1 MRVFEVAKELSV
13 PGEALVHLLREMD
26 IPVRSHMSD
35 ISDEHVARVR
45 TWIERERRLGHR
57 DVGEAVE
64 AAIGDVASAP
74 RRRRR
79 KREEGDEP
87 EFADAAAAD
96 GEAGAD
102 TAAPADRADSTAS
115 PTADAAEALEA
126 EAAMA
131 AADRGAEL
139 VTSGGREP
147 TGGTVIV
154 DTSLPPAPAEPVAEA
169 APTVAAAPEAPAEA
183 PVAESAPA
191 PTPVRPA
198 SARPAAARPDP
209 ARPEPAVAEAAAPE
223 AAAPEAPPAPE
234 AARPEPA
241 RPAPIPA
248 RPEGGRQLRPEFRQG
263 GRGGEPRRDEFRPAA
278 SATPGAPPR
287 DRGPTPPPSVRPA
300 RPGAP
305 GEPRREG
312 EPPRPVRASDGFP
325 PRPARPAG
333 PPQSARAGFPAQG
346 QGGGAAQGG
355 APRPAT
361 PGAGANAGKKDK
373 KKGKKGKGWV
383 DQEAVDQTF
392 RKTMAAM
399 EQGGRKKRR
408 GPHIDRGA
416 MREER
421 MEAEKARRAEEALQV
436 RVNEF
441 LTVAELA
448 ELIDVPAAQIIG
460 SAFKNL
466 GLMVTINQRLDFDQ
480 IELLLDEFGFQAVRE
495 EEYGSE
501 LAEEAVAGD
510 DEADLRPRPPVVT
523 VMGHVDHGKT
533 SLLDYIRKTNVIA
546 GEAGGI
552 TQHIGAYHV
561 ELGDGRLISFLD
573 TPGHAAFT
581 AMRARGAE
589 VTDVV
594 ILVVAADDS
603 VMPQTIEAIS
613 HARNAGVPVVV
624 AVNKVDLPDANP
636 MKVKQD
642 LLQHGIVLEDFGGDV
657 MSADVSAKKGVGIEE
672 LLEKVLLLADLKEL
686 RANPDRD
693 AVGTVIE
700 AQLDVGKG
708 PVATVLVTNGTLRVG
723 DHVVVGQQHGRVRAM
738 LDERG
743 RPVKAAG
750 PAIPVQILGLSGV
763 PAAGDQMLVMEAD
776 RATEVS
782 QTRQRLDREKRM
794 RLRSGGVKLT
804 DIGKMLARG
813 DNATLN
819 LVIKGDVDG
828 SVQALSDSLEQLS
841 TTEVRVQVIHRG
853 VGAINESD
861 VLLASTSSAI
871 VIGFHVRPTGEA
883 RSVAEREDVD
893 IRLYNIIY
901 EAVEEVKSAME
912 GLLAPEQRE
921 VMLGTAQVR
930 QLFKVPRVGTVAGCM
945 VTSGVLDRRGRV
957 RVIRDAVQVYEGEL
971 GSLKRFKDDA
981 REVREGF
988 ECGLNINNFNDIKV
1002 GDVLECYRVD
1012 EIARTLAGAAADAER
1027 AGR

>member
-1 MRVFEVAKELSV
+1 A
-13 PGEALVHLLREMD
+13 
-26 IPVRSHMSD
+26 
-35 ISDEHVARVR
+35 
-45 TWIERERRLGHR
+45 
-57 DVGEAVE
+57 
-64 AAIGDVASAP
+64 
-74 RRRRR
+74 
-79 KREEGDEP
+79 
-87 EFADAAAAD
+87 
-96 GEAGAD
+96 
-102 TAAPADRADSTAS
+102 
-115 PTADAAEALEA
+115 
-126 EAAMA
+126 
-131 AADRGAEL
+131 
-139 VTSGGREP
+139 
-147 TGGTVIV
+147 
-154 DTSLPPAPAEPVAEA
+154 
-169 APTVAAAPEAPAEA
+169 
-183 PVAESAPA
+183 
-191 PTPVRPA
+191 
-198 SARPAAARPDP
+198 
-209 ARPEPAVAEAAAPE
+209 
-223 AAAPEAPPAPE
+223 
-234 AARPEPA
+234 
-241 RPAPIPA
+241 
-248 RPEGGRQLRPEFRQG
+248 
-263 GRGGEPRRDEFRPAA
+263 
-278 SATPGAPPR
+278 
-287 DRGPTPPPSVRPA
+287 
-300 RPGAP
+300 
-305 GEPRREG
+305 
-312 EPPRPVRASDGFP
+312 
-325 PRPARPAG
+325 
-333 PPQSARAGFPAQG
+333 
-346 QGGGAAQGG
+346 
-355 APRPAT
+355 
-361 PGAGANAGKKDK
+361 GAGAGDGKRKDK
-373 KKGKKGKGWV
+373 KKKKGKGWV

-408 GPHIDRGA
+408 GPHVDRGA
-416 MREER
+416 LREER
-421 MEAEKARRAEEALQV
+421 MEAEKARRAEEAREV

-448 ELIDVPAAQIIG
+448 ELIDVPPTQLIG

-480 IELLLDEFGFQAVRE
+480 IELLLDEFGFKAVRE
-495 EEYGSE
+495 EEYGAETEDE
-501 LAEEAVAGD
+501 LEPDAEE
-510 DEADLRPRPPVVT
+510 DLRPRPPVVT

-561 ELGDGRLISFLD
+561 ALPDGREISFLD

-603 VMPQTIEAIS
+603 VMPQTVEAIS
-613 HARNAGVPVVV
+613 HAKNAGVPLVV

-636 MKVKQD
+636 MRVKQD
-642 LLQHGIVLEDFGGDV
+642 LLQHGVVLEDFGGEV
-657 MSADVSAKKGVGIEE
+657 QSADVSAKRGSGIDD
-672 LLEKVLLLADLKEL
+672 LLEKVLLQAELRGL
-686 RANPDRD
+686 RANPDRE

-723 DHVVVGQQHGRVRAM
+723 DHVVVGLQHGRVRAM

-743 RPVKAAG
+743 RPVKEAG

-763 PAAGDQMLVMEAD
+763 PGAGDQLVVMDAE
-776 RATEVS
+776 RATDVA
-782 QTRQRLDREKRM
+782 QTRQRLEREKRM
-794 RLRSGGVKLT
+794 RIRSSGVKLT
-804 DIGKMLARG
+804 DITKMLARG
-813 DNATLN
+813 DNVTLN

-828 SVQALSDSLEQLS
+828 SVQALSDALEQLS

-883 RSVAEREDVD
+883 RTVAEREDVD

-945 VTSGVLDRRGRV
+945 VTSGTLDRRGRI

-971 GSLKRFKDDA
+971 ESLKRFKDDV

-988 ECGLNINNFNDIKV
+988 ECGLNIRNYNDVKV
-1002 GDVLECYRVD
+1002 GDVLECYRV
-1012 EIARTLAGAAADAER
+1012 EEVARTLAGAAADAER
-1027 AGR
+1027 EAR

>member
-13 PGEALVHLLREMD
+13 PAEALVHLLREMD
-26 IPVRSHMSD
+26 IPVRSHMSE
-35 ISDEHVARVR
+35 ITDEHAARVR
-45 TWIERERRLGHR
+45 TRIEREIRLGHR

-64 AAIGDVASAP
+64 AAIGEVASAP

-79 KREEGDEP
+79 K
-87 EFADAAAAD
+87 A
-96 GEAGAD
+96 EAGAEG
-102 TAAPADRADSTAS
+102 DSTAS

-126 EAAMA
+126 EAAGA
-131 AADRGAEL
+131 AAERGAEL
-139 VTSGGREP
+139 VTTGGHEP

-154 DTSLPPAPAEPVAEA
+154 DTSEPPADLEPVAEA
-169 APTVAAAPEAPAEA
+169 APAAPAAEEAAPEPAAAPEPVAAEPEAPA
-183 PVAESAPA
+183 PVAEAH
-191 PTPVRPA
+191 
-198 SARPAAARPDP
+198 
-209 ARPEPAVAEAAAPE
+209 PEP
-223 AAAPEAPPAPE
+223 
-234 AARPEPA
+234 ARPEPA
-241 RPAPIPA
+241 RPEPPRAGPISA
-248 RPEGGRQLRPEFRQG
+248 RPDGGRQLRPEFKRPER
-263 GRGGEPRRDEFRPAA
+263 RGEDFRPAA

-312 EPPRPVRASDGFP
+312 SGGGEP
-325 PRPARPAG
+325 PRPARTGEPPRPARADGFPARSFG
-333 PPQSARAGFPAQG
+333 PPAPARAGFPAA
-346 QGGGAAQGG
+346 GGQGG
-355 APRPAT
+355 APRPAGGQGQGGGQR
-361 PGAGANAGKKDK
+361 PAAGAGASAGGAGRKDK

-399 EQGGRKKRR
+399 ESGGRKKRR
-408 GPHIDRGA
+408 GPQRDMGA
-416 MREER
+416 IREER
-421 MEAEKARRAEEALQV
+421 AQAERARRAEEASTV

-448 ELIDVPAAQIIG
+448 ELIDVPATQIIG

-480 IELLLDEFGFQAVRE
+480 IELLLDEFGFKAVRE
-495 EEYGSE
+495 EEYGGETEEE
-501 LAEEAVAGD
+501 LEPDAEE
-510 DEADLRPRPPVVT
+510 DLRPRPPVVT

-561 ELGDGRLISFLD
+561 ALPDGRAISFLD

-603 VMPQTIEAIS
+603 VMPQTVEAIS
-613 HARNAGVPVVV
+613 HARNAGVPLVV

-636 MKVKQD
+636 MRVKQD
-642 LLQHGIVLEDFGGDV
+642 LLQHGVVLEDFGGDV
-657 MSADVSAKKGVGIEE
+657 QSAEVSAKKGDGIDD
-672 LLEKVLLLADLKEL
+672 LLEKVLLQAEFRGL
-686 RANPDRD
+686 RANPARE

-708 PVATVLVTNGTLRVG
+708 PVATVLVTNGTLHVG
-723 DHVVVGQQHGRVRAM
+723 DHVVVGLQHGRVRAM

-763 PAAGDQMLVMEAD
+763 PGAGDQMLVMDAE
-776 RATEVS
+776 RATDVA

-804 DIGKMLARG
+804 DIGKLLARG

-841 TTEVRVQVIHRG
+841 TNEVRVQVIHRG

-861 VLLASTSSAI
+861 VLLASTSNAI
-871 VIGFHVRPTGEA
+871 VVGFHVRPTGEA
-883 RSVAEREDVD
+883 RAVAEREDVD

-921 VMLGTAQVR
+921 VLLGTAQVR

-945 VTSGVLDRRGRV
+945 VTSGVLDRRGRI

-971 GSLKRFKDDA
+971 ESLKRFKDDA

-988 ECGLNINNFNDIKV
+988 ECGLNIRNFNDVKV
-1002 GDVLECYRVD
+1002 GDVLECYRV
-1012 EIARTLAGAAADAER
+1012 EEVARTLAGAAADAER
-1027 AGR
+1027 EGR